1 MTSRGW
7 FEVQE
12 GGGTS
17 RELYIGVCG
26 RSITVLLVR
35 NTRGHRRGPFSRAGP
50 LVRSCGST
58 AFSPSSHHSFFAY

>member
-7 FEVQE
+7 FEVQ
-12 GGGTS
+12 GGWGRNIERVVHWCVWSQHHCIVGTEHAWPS
-17 RELYIGVCG
+17 
-26 RSITVLLVR
+26 
-35 NTRGHRRGPFSRAGP
+35 GPFSRAGP